1 MNRRPRP
8 LAASCALFAAS
19 LAFLLC
25 AQPAHAARIF
35 IDPGHGSIIMP
46 GGGVDPGAVGGGY
59 KEKDLAL
66 QIAQRLRT
74 ELITRGHEVELY
86 RTGDVRTAPVDR
98 VTWQYTSATDTW
110 AWQKDPYAWDMKPE
124 SADKRVLAWK
134 RSALQARPDAANA
147 FGADIF
153 ISVHLNASV
162 GESGNGYETYS
173 APEDRLGAS
182 LASHVQR
189 EVIESTP
196 FSDRG
201 AKTAQ
206 FYVIRWTHMP
216 AILAECGF
224 ISNPADRAY
233 VTSASGQSTLAR
245 AMADGVDAFLASEPY
260 RQQWPR
266 ISGTTRYG
274 TAAALSLDGWPTGA
288 RTVLLATGENWP
300 DALASAP
307 LSHKLDAPL
316 LLSTPDTLP
325 ADTAAELARLAP
337 DDIVVL
343 GGTGA
348 VSDAVAEAA
357 ASAAGVSLENVRRIA
372 GANRYETAALIA
384 TEVGV
389 PADGRVAVVGGES
402 PADAV
407 SISAYAGAN
416 AIPILLT
423 ETARLSTATADF
435 KAANA
440 STWRSTLII
449 GGTGVVPDAV
459 VSTLPSR
466 RRIAGPDR
474 YATNTAVLQQLHTV
488 GGLHYVANGEAYPDC
503 LTAGVRGAKS
513 AGAVMLVQPRTLGN
527 YQRLYIENHET
538 RVRAIRMVGGT
549 GVLPI
554 IHEWMIDKALR

>member
-35 IDPGHGSIIMP
+35 IDPGHGSIITP
-46 GGGVDPGAVGGGY
+46 GGGVDPGAVAKDSAGTVIA

-66 QIAQRLRT
+66 QIAQRLAT
-74 ELITRGHEVELY
+74 ELGKRGHEVQLY
-86 RTGDVRTAPVDR
+86 RTGDVTATPVDR
-98 VTWQYTSATDTW
+98 MTWLGASDPADSATWQ
-110 AWQKDPYAWDMKPE
+110 
-124 SADKRVLAWK
+124 
-134 RSALQARPDAANA
+134 RSETITKGDSLQARCDEANA
-147 FGADIF
+147 SGADLF
-153 ISVHLNASV
+153 ISVHLNAADATSAT
-162 GESGNGYETYS
+162 GYETWLT
-173 APEDRLGAS
+173 AEDRLGAL
-182 LASHVQR
+182 LASYVQR
-189 EVIESTP
+189 EVIASTP
-196 FSDRG
+196 FRDRG
-201 AKTAQ
+201 TKTEQ
-206 FYVIRWTHMP
+206 FYVIRWSHMP

-224 ISNPADRAY
+224 ISNPTDRAY

-260 RQQWPR
+260 RQLWPR

-316 LLSTPDTLP
+316 LLSTPSTLP
-325 ADTAAELARLAP
+325 TDTAEELARLAP
-337 DDIVVL
+337 DNIVVL

-348 VSDAVAEAA
+348 VSDAVVTAA
-357 ASAAGVSLENVRRIA
+357 ASAAGVAPRDVRRIA

-389 PADGRVAVVGGES
+389 PTDGRVAVVGGES

-416 AIPILLT
+416 SIPILLT
-423 ETARLSTATADF
+423 ETTRLSTATADF

-449 GGTGVVPDAV
+449 GGTAVVPDAV
-459 VSTLPSR
+459 VSALPSR

-474 YATNTAVLQQLHTV
+474 YATNAAVLQQLHTAA
-488 GGLHYVANGEAYPDC
+488 GLHYVANGEAYPDC

-549 GVLPI
+549 RVLPI